1 MPAPA
6 TVDEYIASFPP
17 YVQRT
22 LTEVRATIRKATP
35 GTEERISYGIP
46 TFTLDGRYVVYF
58 SGWKRHISVYPIPD
72 VEADAELARQ
82 IAPYQAGKGTL
93 KFPLDEPMPL
103 ELIASVA
110 ARLLE
115 QRREDSDA
123 SPRRRSPPRASRQP
137 GDGRPRRS

>member
-1 MPAPA
+1 MPAPE
-6 TVDEYIASFPP
+6 TVDDYIASFPLD
-17 YVQRT
+17 VQRT
-22 LTEVRATIRKATP
+22 LEEVRAAIREAAP

-72 VEADAELARQ
+72 VEADADLAHR
-82 IAPYQAGKGTL
+82 IAPYQSGKGTL

-103 ELIASVA
+103 DLIGAVA

-115 QRREDSDA
+115 QRRESA
-123 SPRRRSPPRASRQP
+123 
-137 GDGRPRRS
+137 